1 VCVCGVCVGVW
12 VCGLCGCVWVCV
24 CGGQESGI
32 GPCVDT
38 QGGEHTTR
46 FMFNLVCWV
55 DLGSPLPQFIPLFR
69 RPGMYERFTNSI
81 APSISG
87 DYTAGMVPGVRHGV
101 MG

>member
-1 VCVCGVCVGVW
+1 
-12 VCGLCGCVWVCV
+12 
-24 CGGQESGI
+24 
-32 GPCVDT
+32 
-38 QGGEHTTR
+38 
-46 FMFNLVCWV
+46 MFHLVCWV